1 MVPRPL
7 VFPADHGAH
16 PAFRT
21 EWWYLTAWMG
31 DRSDQGSGSGPNAF
45 GLQITFFR
53 RRTGIGETN
62 PSRFAPRQLLLAHA
76 AVSLPSKGLHRHDER
91 AGRAGVAGVRF
102 SEATTD
108 LSLNGW
114 TFRRLDSGRYLA

>member
-1 MVPRPL
+1 MNRRRLLLATGASGLCYPYLGRAQSKQAQSASTANRQDYAKVVPRPL

-53 RRTGIGETN
+53 RRTG
-62 PSRFAPRQLLLAHA
+62 
-76 AVSLPSKGLHRHDER
+76 
-91 AGRAGVAGVRF
+91 
-102 SEATTD
+102 
-108 LSLNGW
+108 
-114 TFRRLDSGRYLA
+114 